1 MINRYKQ
8 LPTTNLM
15 DIQQEILN
23 ILSFESL
30 HEIALNRLIKL
41 KEKGTIHFNI
51 PPTEYLF
58 EHSPSLFNFF
68 KQIGISDFPEAIKI
82 GVNFTPP
89 DFLGTVHIDGLS
101 DIATYSINIPIANYK
116 GTFLNTFNANDSEYL
131 VHPQS
136 VSAYKYY
143 KPEDCELVSSNETT
157 TPYIINVLSPHQF
170 HNPHKDTYRYMVICK
185 IKKQYKNVNDI
196 VEKLFNSD

>member
-1 MINRYKQ
+1 MLNKYKQ
-8 LPTTNLM
+8 LSTNNLI
-15 DIQQEILN
+15 DIQSEILN
-23 ILSFESL
+23 ILPFEKL
-30 HEIALNRLIKL
+30 HEIATYRLTQLNQ
-41 KEKGTIHFNI
+41 KGTIHFNI

-89 DFLGTVHIDGLS
+89 DFLGTIHVDGLS
-101 DIATYSINIPIANYK
+101 DIATYSINIPIANYV
-116 GTFLNTFNANDSEYL
+116 GTFLNTFNTNNSEHL
-131 VHPQS
+131 VHPYAA
-136 VSAYKYY
+136 SAYKYY
-143 KPEDCELVSSNETT
+143 KPEECELISSNETV

-185 IKKQYKNVNDI
+185 IKKQYENVNDI
-196 VEKLFNSD
+196 VEKLFNTD